1 MSEQFG
7 VDRTAMLSHRQNDE
21 RRRHN
26 QTIDLVNDLTTS
38 SPNLASPTSNAI
50 MTSDDGRDKFVSQRR
65 RLFGNI
71 AIDKGALLHTNKN
84 KYNQHQ
90 LPEYQAMLKYNI
102 ITGQEEED
110 RLPVIPSAR
119 RGNDATEGLVF
130 KQREVDQILK
140 KMRQQRELV
149 NGTFVR

>member
-1 MSEQFG
+1 MSQQFG
-7 VDRTAMLSHRQNDE
+7 VEMTEVLSHRQQHNQADE

-26 QTIDLVNDLTTS
+26 QTIDLVNKMTSS
-38 SPNLASPTSNAI
+38 SPNLASPTSNGMI
-50 MTSDDGRDKFVSQRR
+50 ISDDGRDRFVSQRR

-71 AIDKGALLHTNKN
+71 AIDKEAILHTNKN

-119 RGNDATEGLVF
+119 RGNDAT
-130 KQREVDQILK
+130 
-140 KMRQQRELV
+140 
-149 NGTFVR
+149 